1 MHPGNDSL
9 YKNKITGNDALHPYN
24 RLTELASQN
33 LSFISEPIIPSAA
46 LTQTIELYLRTRFS
60 LCQVTYTEVHTVRRL
75 WHHAIPQWLHLHI
88 YMPINCPFP
97 ATEQSQKNS
106 YNIWEG
112 ITTST
117 SQ

>member
-1 MHPGNDSL
+1 MHPGNDGL
-9 YKNKITGNDALHPYN
+9 YKYKITGNDTLHPYN
-24 RLTELASQN
+24 QLAELASQN
-33 LSFISEPIIPSAA
+33 PSFTSEPIITSHA
-46 LTQTIELYLRTRFS
+46 LTQTIELYLQARFS
-60 LCQVTYTEVHTVRRL
+60 LRHVTQTEVHTVRRL
-75 WHHAIPQWLHLHI
+75 WHQAIPHWLKLHI
-88 YMPINCPFP
+88 SMPINCPFP